1 MHFYTY
7 IIHLNKI
14 LKHNLDQTS
23 SFSFFYY
30 LYQLG
35 WSIVSVNPFWEGAK
49 KKTCSFKIKK

>member
-49 KKTCSFKIKK
+49 KKLAHLK